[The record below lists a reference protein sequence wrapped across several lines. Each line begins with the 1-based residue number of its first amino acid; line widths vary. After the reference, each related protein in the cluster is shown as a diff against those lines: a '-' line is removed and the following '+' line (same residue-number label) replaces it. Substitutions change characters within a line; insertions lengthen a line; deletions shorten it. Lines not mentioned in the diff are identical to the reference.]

1 MARRKDHRDTREVS
15 EVLIRLASRPMGVS
29 ATEAAAVLG
38 IEDKAAGYY
47 LSALSRDQRK
57 LARVRGGKASR
68 YCLPDRVL
76 AVQLHIEE
84 YEHEQALAAVVRTVP
99 QGQWA
104 HKPCKGQV
112 SSVWDLAK

>member
-38 IEDKAAGYY
+38 IEDKSAGSY
-47 LSALSRDQRK
+47 LSALSRQERV

-76 AVQLHIEE
+76 AVQMNIEE
-84 YEHEQALAAVVRTVP
+84 YEHEQALAAVVRTIP
-99 QGQWA
+99 QGKWT
-104 HKPCKGQV
+104 HKPVKGQV